1 MQLSDSA
8 QSAYT
13 RYWGLASDVALAA
26 EMQPGEGY
34 TSSLAVEAASQA
46 AQLTGVPLTFQQ
58 ATGVSSLYGIARNI
72 ESRAT
77 ALTNAEDD
85 DSIGPQHVSEAPW
98 SRSMA
103 EQNALPMWHA
113 RAQFTYLDE
122 SGLQIEGWTTVVVT
136 QVLPPTVGRFR
147 TQLTARIEDQLA
159 SPPGTG
165 TPRSGQLLDIG
176 RTYLMAV

>member
-1 MQLSDSA
+1 MQLSESA
-8 QSAYT
+8 NAAYS

-46 AQLTGVPLTFQQ
+46 AQMTGTTLSFQE
-58 ATGVSSLYGIARNI
+58 ASGVSSLYGIARTI
-72 ESRAT
+72 ETRAT

-85 DSIGPQHVSEAPW
+85 ASIGPQHVSEAPW
-98 SRSMA
+98 SRPIA
-103 EQNALPMWHA
+103 EQNTLPMWHA

-122 SGLQIEGWTTVVVT
+122 AGLEINGWTTVVVT
-136 QVLPPTVGRFR
+136 QVLPATVGRFR
-147 TQLTARIEDQLA
+147 TQLQARIEDQLA

>member
-8 QSAYT
+8 NAAYT

-26 EMQPGEGY
+26 EMQPGEGF

-58 ATGVSSLYGIARNI
+58 ATGVSALYGIARTI
-72 ESRAT
+72 EVKASN
-77 ALTNAEDD
+77 LTNAEDD
-85 DSIGPQHVSEAPW
+85 ESIADHMVSEAPW
-98 SRSMA
+98 SRSIA
-103 EQNALPMWHA
+103 EQNTLPMWHA

-122 SGLQIEGWTTVVVT
+122 AGLEINGWTTVVVT

-147 TQLTARIEDQLA
+147 TQLQARIEDQLA